1 MGGCARSNMVRFMG
15 DVLEATKQQIVVIL
29 FVAGM
34 YF

>member
-1 MGGCARSNMVRFMG
+1 MG

-34 YF
+34 YFWCIYLDLQIK